1 MKLACLSALALMM
14 AGCSSAPAFQSVDLD
29 RDLGRGDVARYESE
43 WKAQQAAG
51 RGHEMAP
58 LERTN
63 WWPLGIIAYWQRGS
77 VMRTAGADGAAKYDV
92 GSTLGIGPLSAL
104 YVSGAHATFDGA
116 GRRLSTMKMQS
127 LLWGHL
133 AMFHESDVMLA
144 DGTRQKSWSAGLVHH
159 ILAIHRMNGHT
170 SVSLFSSPNI
180 LGVDTHSRHAGHH

>member
-1 MKLACLSALALMM
+1 MKAIVVVTLALMI
-14 AGCSSAPAFQSVDLD
+14 AGCSSAPAFQNVDLD
-29 RDLGRGDVARYESE
+29 RDLGRADLARYESE

-51 RGHEMAP
+51 RGGEMAP

-63 WWPLGIIAYWQRGS
+63 WWPLGIIAYWRRGS
-77 VMRTAGADGAAKYDV
+77 VMRTAGADGAPGYRV
-92 GSTLGIGPLSAL
+92 RSTLGIGPLSAL

-116 GRRLSTMKMQS
+116 GRRTSTMKMQS

-133 AMFHESDVMLA
+133 AMFHESDVLLA
-144 DGTRQKSWSAGLVHH
+144 DGTRQKTWSAGLVHH

-180 LGVDTHSRHAGHH
+180 VGVETHAKHAGHH